1 VSSFVSVIDDLIAA
15 NAAYAAATGRRH
27 LGAPPL
33 RRLAVVTCMDS
44 RIDVFGAL
52 GLDLGQAHIIRNA
65 GGLATDDVLR
75 SLVLS
80 QRALGTREVML
91 LSHTRCGLHHLDEA
105 ALAEEVT
112 GEAGSPPPFAFGA
125 FTDLDATVRAS
136 VQRLRS
142 SPWLPHRE
150 MVRGFVF
157 DVDTGL
163 LREVT

>member
-1 VSSFVSVIDDLIAA
+1 MAVIDDLLAA
-15 NAAYAAATGRRH
+15 NAAYAASTGRQA

-52 GLDLGQAHIIRNA
+52 GLELGQAHIIRNA
-65 GGLATDDVLR
+65 GGLATDDVVR

-80 QRALGTREVML
+80 QRALGTREVMVVQ
-91 LSHTRCGLHHLDEA
+91 HTRCGLHHLDES
-105 ALAEEVT
+105 ALAAEVAD
-112 GEAGSPPPFAFGA
+112 EVGSEPPFPFGA
-125 FTDLDATVRAS
+125 FTDLDGSVRRS
-136 VQRLRS
+136 VDRLRS

-150 MVRGFVF
+150 VVRGFVF
-157 DVDTGL
+157 DVDTGR